1 MIICRHMPAPHWFFP
16 RLSYKTADENKLITT
31 DERDSFEDSFF
42 LILILSTSSNLLLR
56 ELQNIAES

>member
-42 LILILSTSSNLLLR
+42 KFWFYQQAVIFY
-56 ELQNIAES
+56 